1 MPGKKKFCKRRLL
14 REATK
19 RVQNSVLY
27 HWPLT
32 VRLSFFFFFFPLLR
46 LLLVRI
52 GESTRG
58 EVASTRF
65 ARENWPLVKEAICNS
80 RGLILRGNDRLGTL
94 PPPPPTSRIFQ
105 LAVSVV
111 DGREVSTPFACWGN
125 TLLFVQSKIKI
136 Y

>member
-94 PPPPPTSRIFQ
+94 PPPSSYLADLPARGFRRRWSRGFYSICM
-105 LAVSVV
+105 LGKHSLVRSVK
-111 DGREVSTPFACWGN
+111 N
-125 TLLFVQSKIKI
+125 
-136 Y
+136 